1 MTDSQPI
8 EATQGSQSV
17 SHSPEMSLWE
27 KATFIAVPL
36 AWTFALL
43 PTAVLI
49 LLMLTLLLFFWGR
62 FASHPSAK
70 DIFEEIGFL
79 IVFGTGAYFSTTTLL
94 RRLGRRPIGEEL
106 VVYRA
111 RRKKWSNV
119 VFLLIFASSAIGGTI
134 TLLRGSQRSHPSN
147 WLLIALLW
155 IGVFLLTLKSF
166 LRSKRLWVDV
176 ALAGTWLSTAAWWIV
191 RILASGAH
199 GLDYWIFPVLM
210 VAFALALGLDAFR
223 AARRKSASLD
233 D

>member
-106 VVYRA
+106 VLYRA
-111 RRKKWSNV
+111 RRKKSSNV

-155 IGVFLLTLKSF
+155 IGVFLLTLESF

-176 ALAGTWLSTAAWWIV
+176 ALACTWLSIAAWWIV
-191 RILASGAH
+191 RILASEAH

-223 AARRKSASLD
+223 AARRKSAS
-233 D
+233 